1 MHIYKNDKNIYFLK
15 YCTDLINQYRLN
27 LSLIIVYLVYF
38 IFLANPISTRVA
50 LGNSSLTA
58 LDVMFVGKFPRYNL
72 KKLIK

>member
-1 MHIYKNDKNIYFLK
+1 M
-15 YCTDLINQYRLN
+15 
-27 LSLIIVYLVYF
+27 YLVYF

-72 KKLIK
+72 KKLIIKQDNIDIPSLWLGISVREWWYY